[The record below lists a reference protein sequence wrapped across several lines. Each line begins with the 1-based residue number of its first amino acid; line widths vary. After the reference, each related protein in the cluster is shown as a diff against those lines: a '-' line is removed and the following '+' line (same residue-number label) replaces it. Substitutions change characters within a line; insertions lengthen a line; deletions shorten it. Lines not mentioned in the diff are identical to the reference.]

1 MLKLILKDGKVI
13 TGKDKKELEINMK
26 NDSVFTVNDTLGKY
40 KKGVAERVFQMYGF
54 MIDTDN
60 LIDSL
65 VKYNL
70 ARLEEVPEA

>member
-13 TGKDKKELEINMK
+13 TDKDKKELEINMK
-26 NDSVFTVNDTLGKY
+26 NDSVFTENDTLGEY

-60 LIDSL
+60 FIDSL

>member
-26 NDSVFTVNDTLGKY
+26 KDSVFTVNDTLEEY

-60 LIDSL
+60 FIDSL